1 MIDIIAYFGFFLCLG
16 LLITLIADYVT
27 SVIILVARLV
37 GRKSEVRWDFTLYN
51 LFLIVLIALTAFLWH
66 YNFG

>member
-1 MIDIIAYFGFFLCLG
+1 MIDIIAYFAFFLCLG

-37 GRKSEVRWDFTLYN
+37 GRKSEVRWGYALYN
-51 LFLIVLIALTAFLWH
+51 LGLIVLIALTAFLWH